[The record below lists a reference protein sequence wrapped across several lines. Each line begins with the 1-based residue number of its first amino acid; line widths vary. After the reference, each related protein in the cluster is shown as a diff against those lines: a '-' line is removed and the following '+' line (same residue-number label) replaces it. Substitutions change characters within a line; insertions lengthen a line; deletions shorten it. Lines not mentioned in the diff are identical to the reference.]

1 MPNATRET
9 PGLRSLTLA
18 ITLTLATALT
28 LAAAAACADSGSGP
42 MTTESGLEYEMLR
55 EGDGPMPMADDRVRI
70 HYRGMLTDSTQF
82 DSSYDRGL
90 PAEFD
95 VDGVITGFG
104 EALQLMSVGG
114 HIRVTVPP
122 ELAYGERGAGDLIGP
137 NETLIFEIELLEII
151 ES

>member
-9 PGLRSLTLA
+9 RGLRSHTLA

-28 LAAAAACADSGSGP
+28 LAAAAACADSGP

-55 EGDGPMPMADDRVRI
+55 EGDGPMPTADDRVRI

-122 ELAYGERGAGDLIGP
+122 ELGYGERGAGDLIGP